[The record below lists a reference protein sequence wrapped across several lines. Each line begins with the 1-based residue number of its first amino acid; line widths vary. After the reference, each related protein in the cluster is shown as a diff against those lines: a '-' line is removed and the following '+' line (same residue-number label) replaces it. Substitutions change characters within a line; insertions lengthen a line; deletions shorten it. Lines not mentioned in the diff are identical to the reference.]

1 MSDNS
6 PPPRH
11 PDATDSIR
19 KHYDALAP
27 EREDWVR
34 RNQYFY
40 EQDRA
45 HMVFLGGSGGRVLEL
60 GCGTGSLLAA
70 FKPDHGVGVDLS
82 PEMITRARSAHPDLE
97 FHVGDMED
105 PGFLA
110 TLKGPFDTI
119 VLSDSIGTLQDCQSA
134 FAALH
139 GLCHRRTRIVIAY
152 YSHLW
157 EPALELAEKTGLK
170 MPNGPQSWMSL
181 DDIRNMLD
189 LAGFEAVRS
198 EMKFLLPRKAFGLGG
213 LINRYIASLPGV
225 RALCL
230 RQYVVA
236 RSLHLAGLERPS
248 VSIVVPCRN
257 EAGNIEQAIT
267 RTPRFCDD
275 IEFIFVEGNSTDDT
289 WAQCERVKAAYP
301 GVDIKIMRQDGT
313 GKGDAVRKGFDAARG
328 DILMILDADLTM
340 PPEWLPH
347 YYEAIARGKGE
358 FINGSRL
365 VYPCEKG
372 AMQFLNSIANRAFAI
387 IFSYLLNQRFT
398 DTLCGTKVLHR
409 DDYALIAKNRAYFGD
424 FDPFGDFDLIF
435 GAVKLN
441 LKITEVPIRYTDRSY
456 GSTNISRF
464 RHGWLLLR
472 MVLFAY
478 RKLKAL

>member
-1 MSDNS
+1 MNY
-6 PPPRH
+6 PLRNQA
-11 PDATDSIR
+11 ATDAIR
-19 KHYDALAP
+19 KHYDAIAP
-27 EREDWVR
+27 ERDAWVQ
-34 RNQYFY
+34 RNSYFY
-40 EQDRA
+40 EEDRN
-45 HMVFLGGSGGRVLEL
+45 HMVFLGGAGGRVLEL

-70 FKPDHGVGVDLS
+70 FNPSYGVGVDLS
-82 PEMITRARSAHPDLE
+82 SEMIDRARTAHPNLE

-105 PGFLA
+105 PAFLSS
-110 TLKGPFDTI
+110 LNGPFDTI
-119 VLSDSIGTLQDCQSA
+119 ILSDSIGTLQDCQSA

-139 GLCHRRTRIVIAY
+139 GLCHRRTRILIAY

-157 EPALELAEKTGLK
+157 EPLLELAEKTGLK
-170 MPNGPQSWMSL
+170 MPSGPQSWMSL
-181 DDIRNMLD
+181 SDISNMLD
-189 LAGFEAVRS
+189 LAGFETVRS
-198 EMKFLLPRKAFGLGG
+198 EMKFLLPRRALGLGG
-213 LINRYIASLPGV
+213 LINRYVASLPGV

-236 RSLHLAGLERPS
+236 RSMRLAGIGKPS

-267 RTPRFCDD
+267 RTPRFCEDM
-275 IEFIFVEGNSTDDT
+275 EFVFVEGNSTDDT
-289 WAQCERVKAAYP
+289 WAQCERVKEAYP
-301 GVDIKIMRQDGT
+301 QVDIKIMRQDGT
-313 GKGDAVRKGFDAARG
+313 GKGDAVRKGFTAARG

-340 PPEWLPH
+340 PPEWLPR
-347 YYEAIARGKGE
+347 YYEAIASGTGE

-409 DDYALIAKNRAYFGD
+409 DDYQLISDNRSYFGD

-441 LKITEVPIRYTDRSY
+441 LRITEVPIRYADRSY